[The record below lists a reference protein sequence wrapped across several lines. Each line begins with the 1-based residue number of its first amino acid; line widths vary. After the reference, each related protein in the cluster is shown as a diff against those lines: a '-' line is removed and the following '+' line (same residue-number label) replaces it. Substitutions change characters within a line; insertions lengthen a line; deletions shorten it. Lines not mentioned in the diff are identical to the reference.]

1 MKIELQKIKVKD
13 VFDGYKDSN
22 EEGVIGYGG
31 KLDIRPKFQREFVY
45 KDAQR
50 NAVIDTIRK
59 EFPLNVMYWSV
70 VKNDDGSLKGYE
82 ILDGQQRTIS
92 FCQYMQGDFSIDNKY
107 FHSLTN
113 DERAQIEN
121 YDLYIYICDGT
132 DSEKLEW
139 FKTINIA
146 GEKLTD
152 QELRN
157 AVYAGPWLT
166 DAKRHFSKTGCA
178 AYGLAEKYMNGS
190 PIRQDYLQSALKWI
204 SGGNIEEYMSKHQFN
219 ENASELWQY
228 FQTVIAWVQMLFPNY
243 RKEMKGLEWG
253 EFYNKYHENSYD
265 AQKMEERIVE
275 LMQDEDVTNKRGI
288 YEYLLCGD
296 ERHLNIRAFTDNMK
310 REAYE
315 RQQGICPNCGQHFE
329 INEMEAD
336 HITPWSQGG
345 TTTPENCQMLCRDC
359 NRRKSDK

>member
-1 MKIELQKIKVKD
+1 MRIELQKIKIKD

-121 YDLYIYICDGT
+121 YDLYIYICDGM

-219 ENASELWQY
+219 DNASELWQY

-265 AQKMEERIVE
+265 AQKMEEQIVE
-275 LMQDEDVTNKRGI
+275 LMQDEDVTNKKGI

-296 ERHLNIRAFTDNMK
+296 ERYLSIRAFTDNMK

>member
-1 MKIELQKIKVKD
+1 MKIELQKIKIKD

-22 EEGVIGYGG
+22 EEGVVGYGG

-166 DAKRHFSKTGCA
+166 DAKRHFSKSGCA

-204 SGGNIEEYMSKHQFN
+204 SNGNIEEYMSKHQFN
-219 ENASELWQY
+219 DNASELWQY

-265 AQKMEERIVE
+265 AQKMEEQIVG
-275 LMQDEDVTNKRGI
+275 LMQDEDVTAKKGI

-296 ERHLNIRAFTDNMK
+296 ERYLSIRAFTDNMK

-315 RQQGICPNCGQHFE
+315 CQQGICTNCGQHFE
-329 INEMEAD
+329 IDEMEAD

-345 TTTPENCQMLCRDC
+345 KTIAENCQMLCREC

>member
-13 VFDGYKDSN
+13 VYDGYKDSN
-22 EEGVIGYGG
+22 EEGVVGYGG

-70 VKNDDGSLKGYE
+70 VKDDDGNIVGYE

-92 FCQYMQGDFSIDNKY
+92 FCQYLQGDFSINNKY

-139 FKTINIA
+139 FRTINIA

-204 SGGNIEEYMSKHQFN
+204 SDGNIEEYMSRNQFN

-228 FQTVIAWVQMLFPNY
+228 FQTVIAWIQTLFPNY
-243 RKEMKGLEWG
+243 RKEMKGVEWG
-253 EFYNKYHENSYD
+253 ELYNKYHSYKYD
-265 AQKMEERIVE
+265 AQKMEEAIVR
-275 LMQDEDVTNKRGI
+275 LMQDEDVTAKKGI
-288 YEYLLCGD
+288 YAFLLGGD
-296 ERHLNIRAFTDNMK
+296 ERNLNIRAFTDNMK

-315 RQQGICPNCGQHFE
+315 RQRGICSICKEHFE
-329 INEMEAD
+329 IDEMEAD

-345 TTTPENCQMLCRDC
+345 KTISENCQMLCQNC
-359 NRRKSDK
+359 NRQKSDK

>member
-1 MKIELQKIKVKD
+1 MKIELQKIKIKD

-22 EEGVIGYGG
+22 EEGVVGYGG

-45 KDAQR
+45 KDTQR

-166 DAKRHFSKTGCA
+166 DAKRHFSKSGCA

-219 ENASELWQY
+219 DNASELWQY

-296 ERHLNIRAFTDNMK
+296 ERHLSIRAFTDNMK

>member
-1 MKIELQKIKVKD
+1 MKIELQKIKIKD
-13 VFDGYKDSN
+13 VFEGYKDSN
-22 EEGVIGYGG
+22 EDGVVGYGG

-70 VKNDDGSLKGYE
+70 VKNDNGEVTGYE

-92 FCQYMQGDFSIDNKY
+92 FCQYMQGVFSIDNKY
-107 FHSLTN
+107 FHSLTA

-204 SGGNIEEYMSKHQFN
+204 SDGNIEEYMSRHQFDD
-219 ENASELWQY
+219 NASELWQY
-228 FQTVIAWVQMLFPNY
+228 FQTVISWAQMLFPNY

-253 EFYNKYHENSYD
+253 EFYNKYRNNSYD
-265 AQKMEERIVE
+265 AQKMEEEIIR
-275 LMQDEDVTNKRGI
+275 LMQDEDVTAKKGI

-296 ERHLNIRAFTDNMK
+296 ERYLSIRAFTDNMK

-315 RQQGICPNCGQHFE
+315 RQRGICSECNRRFG
-329 INEMEAD
+329 IDEMEAD

-345 TTTPENCQMLCRDC
+345 KTVAENCQMLCRDC

>member
-1 MKIELQKIKVKD
+1 MKIELQKIKIKD
-13 VFDGYKDSN
+13 VFDGYKDSD
-22 EEGVIGYGG
+22 EEGVTGYGG
-31 KLDIRPKFQREFVY
+31 KLDIRPKYQREFVY

-59 EFPLNVMYWSV
+59 DFPLNVMYWN
-70 VKNDDGSLKGYE
+70 KKEDGTFE
-82 ILDGQQRTIS
+82 VLDGQQRTIS
-92 FCQYMQGDFSIDNKY
+92 FCQYMQGDFSINNKY

-113 DERAQIEN
+113 DEREQIEN

-132 DSEKLEW
+132 DSERLEW
-139 FKTINIA
+139 FRTINIA

-157 AVYAGPWLT
+157 ATYTGTWLT
-166 DAKRHFSKTGCA
+166 DAKRHFSKSNCA
-178 AYGLAEKYMNGS
+178 AYGLADKYMNGS
-190 PIRQDYLQSALKWI
+190 TIRQDYLESALKWI
-204 SGGNIEEYMSKHQFN
+204 SGGQIEEYMSKHQHDDD
-219 ENASELWQY
+219 ASELWQY
-228 FQTVIAWVQMLFPNY
+228 FQEVIAWAQRIFPNY

-253 EFYNKYHENSYD
+253 EFYNKYHDNSYN
-265 AQKMEERIVE
+265 AQKMETEIVR
-275 LMQDEDVTNKRGI
+275 LMQDEDVTAKKGI
-288 YEYLLCGD
+288 YEYLLSGD
-296 ERHLNIRAFTDNMK
+296 ERHLSIRAFTDNMK

-315 RQQGICPNCGQHFE
+315 RQQGICPICKEHFE

-345 TTTPENCQMLCRDC
+345 KTIAENCQMLCRDC

>member
-1 MKIELQKIKVKD
+1 MKIELQKIKIKD

-22 EEGVIGYGG
+22 EEGVVGYGG

-132 DSEKLEW
+132 NSEKLEW

-178 AYGLAEKYMNGS
+178 TYGLAEKYMNGS

-204 SGGNIEEYMSKHQFN
+204 SNGNIEEYMSKHQFN
-219 ENASELWQY
+219 DNASELWQY
-228 FQTVIAWVQMLFPNY
+228 FQTVIAWAQMLFPNY

-253 EFYNKYHENSYD
+253 EFYNKYHENSYN
-265 AQKMEERIVE
+265 AQKMEEQIVE

>member
-1 MKIELQKIKVKD
+1 MKIELQKIKIKD
-13 VFDGYKDSN
+13 VFYGYKDSN
-22 EEGVIGYGG
+22 EEGVVGYGG

-45 KDAQR
+45 KDVQR

-204 SGGNIEEYMSKHQFN
+204 SSGNIEEYMSKHQFN
-219 ENASELWQY
+219 DNASELWQY
-228 FQTVIAWVQMLFPNY
+228 FQTVIAWAGMLFPNY

-253 EFYNKYHENSYD
+253 EFYNKYHQNSYD
-265 AQKMEERIVE
+265 SQKMEEDIVR

-296 ERHLNIRAFTDNMK
+296 ERHLNIRAFSDNMK

-315 RQQGICPNCGQHFE
+315 RQQGICPDCKQHFE

-336 HITPWSQGG
+336 HIDPWSQGG
-345 TTTPENCQMLCRDC
+345 KTIAENCKMRCREC
-359 NRRKSDK
+359 NRRKSDH

>member
-1 MKIELQKIKVKD
+1 MKINLQEITVREIAENYRD
-13 VFDGYKDSN
+13 DA
-22 EEGVIGYGG
+22 EEGVTGYNGR
-31 KLDIRPKFQREFVY
+31 LDIRPKYQREFVY
-45 KDAQR
+45 KEAQR
-50 NAVIDTIRK
+50 NAVINTIQSG
-59 EFPLNVMYWSV
+59 FPLNVMYWA
-70 VKNDDGSLKGYE
+70 KKDDGNYE

-92 FCQYMQGDFSIDNKY
+92 FCQYINGDFSINNKY

-113 DERAQIEN
+113 DEREQILN
-121 YDLYIYICDGT
+121 YKLFIYVCEGK
-132 DSEKLEW
+132 DSEKLDW

-178 AYGLAEKYMNGS
+178 AYGLADKYMNGS

-204 SGGNIEEYMSKHQFN
+204 SGGNIEEYMSRNQLK

-228 FQTVIAWVQMLFPNY
+228 FQEVISWTQRIFPNY
-243 RKEMKGLEWG
+243 RREMKGLEWG
-253 EFYNKYHENSYD
+253 ELFNNYHENSYN
-265 AQKMEERIVE
+265 AQEFENEIVR
-275 LMQDEDVTNKRGI
+275 LMQDEDVTSKKGI
-288 YEYLLCGD
+288 YEYLLSGD
-296 ERHLNIRAFTDNMK
+296 ERYLSIRAFTDNMK
-310 REAYE
+310 REVYE
-315 RQQGICPNCGQHFE
+315 RQQGICSICGNHFE

-345 TTTPENCQMLCRDC
+345 KTSPENCQMLCRDC

>member
-1 MKIELQKIKVKD
+1 MKIELQKIKIKD
-13 VFDGYKDSN
+13 VFEGYKDSN
-22 EEGVIGYGG
+22 EDGVVGYGG

-70 VKNDDGSLKGYE
+70 VKNDNGEVTGYE

-92 FCQYMQGDFSIDNKY
+92 FCQYMQGVFSIDNKY
-107 FHSLTN
+107 FHSLTA

-204 SGGNIEEYMSKHQFN
+204 SDGNIEEYMSRHQFDDN
-219 ENASELWQY
+219 TSELWQY
-228 FQTVIAWVQMLFPNY
+228 FQTVISWAQMLFPNY

-253 EFYNKYHENSYD
+253 EFYNKYHNNSYD
-265 AQKMEERIVE
+265 AQKMEEEINR
-275 LMQDEDVTNKRGI
+275 LMQDEDVTAKKGI

-296 ERHLNIRAFTDNMK
+296 ERYLSIRAFTDNMK

-315 RQQGICPNCGQHFE
+315 RQRGICSECSRHFE
-329 INEMEAD
+329 IDEMEAD

-345 TTTPENCQMLCRDC
+345 KTVAENCQMLCRDC

>member
-1 MKIELQKIKVKD
+1 MKIELQKIKIKD

-22 EEGVIGYGG
+22 EEGVVGYGG

-92 FCQYMQGDFSIDNKY
+92 FCQYMQGDYSIDNKY

-253 EFYNKYHENSYD
+253 EFYNKYHENPYD
-265 AQKMEERIVE
+265 AQKMEERIVG
-275 LMQDEDVTNKRGI
+275 LMQDEDVTAKKGI

-296 ERHLNIRAFTDNMK
+296 ERYLSIRAFTDNMK

-315 RQQGICPNCGQHFE
+315 RQQGICSNCGQHFE

>member
-1 MKIELQKIKVKD
+1 MKIELQKIKIKD

-22 EEGVIGYGG
+22 EEGVVGYGG

-113 DERAQIEN
+113 DERTQIEN

-166 DAKRHFSKTGCA
+166 DAKRHFSKSNCA

-204 SGGNIEEYMSKHQFN
+204 SGSSIEEYMSKHQFN

-265 AQKMEERIVE
+265 AQKMEEQIVE
-275 LMQDEDVTNKRGI
+275 LMQDEDITNKRGI

-296 ERHLNIRAFTDNMK
+296 ERYLSIRAFTDNMK

-315 RQQGICPNCGQHFE
+315 RQQGVCPNCGQHFE

>member
-1 MKIELQKIKVKD
+1 MKIELQKIKIKD

-22 EEGVIGYGG
+22 EEGVVGYGG

-92 FCQYMQGDFSIDNKY
+92 FCQYMQGDFSINNKY

-166 DAKRHFSKTGCA
+166 DAKRHFSKSGCA

-253 EFYNKYHENSYD
+253 EFYNKYYENSYD
-265 AQKMEERIVE
+265 AQKMEERIME

-296 ERHLNIRAFTDNMK
+296 ERYLSIRAFSDNMK

-315 RQQGICPNCGQHFE
+315 RQQGICPNCGQHFD

-345 TTTPENCQMLCRDC
+345 KTTSENCQMLCRDC

>member
-1 MKIELQKIKVKD
+1 MKIDLQKIKIKD
-13 VFDGYKDSN
+13 VFDGYKDSD
-22 EEGVIGYGG
+22 EEGVVGYGG

-70 VKNDDGSLKGYE
+70 VKDDNDNITGYE

-92 FCQYMQGDFSIDNKY
+92 FCQYMEGDFSIDNKY

-166 DAKRHFSKTGCA
+166 DAKRHFSKSGCA

-228 FQTVIAWVQMLFPNY
+228 FQTVIAWAQMLFPNY

-265 AQKMEERIVE
+265 AQKMEEQIVE

-288 YEYLLCGD
+288 YGYLLCGD

>member
-1 MKIELQKIKVKD
+1 MKIELQKIKIKD
-13 VFDGYKDSN
+13 VFDGYKDSD
-22 EEGVIGYGG
+22 EEGVTGYGG
-31 KLDIRPKFQREFVY
+31 KLDIRPKYQREFVY

-59 EFPLNVMYWSV
+59 DFPLNVMYWN
-70 VKNDDGSLKGYE
+70 KKEDGTFE
-82 ILDGQQRTIS
+82 VLDGQQRTIS
-92 FCQYMQGDFSIDNKY
+92 FCQYMQGDFSINNKY

-113 DERAQIEN
+113 DEREQIEN

-132 DSEKLEW
+132 DSERLEW
-139 FKTINIA
+139 FRTINIA

-157 AVYAGPWLT
+157 ATYTGTWLT
-166 DAKRHFSKTGCA
+166 DAKRHFSKSNCA
-178 AYGLAEKYMNGS
+178 AYGLADKYMNGS
-190 PIRQDYLQSALKWI
+190 PIRQDYLESALKWI
-204 SGGNIEEYMSKHQFN
+204 SGGQIEEYMSKHQHDDD
-219 ENASELWQY
+219 ASELWQY
-228 FQTVIAWVQMLFPNY
+228 FQEVIAWAQRIFPNY

-253 EFYNKYHENSYD
+253 EFYNKYHDNSYN
-265 AQKMEERIVE
+265 AQKMETEIVR
-275 LMQDEDVTNKRGI
+275 LMQDEDVTAKKGI
-288 YEYLLCGD
+288 YEYLLSGD
-296 ERHLNIRAFTDNMK
+296 ERHLSIRAFTDNMK

-315 RQQGICPNCGQHFE
+315 RQQGICPICKEHFE

-345 TTTPENCQMLCRDC
+345 KTIAENCQMLCRDC

>member
-1 MKIELQKIKVKD
+1 MKIELQKIKIKE
-13 VFDGYKDSN
+13 VFDGYRDSN
-22 EEGVIGYGG
+22 EEGVVGYGG

-70 VKNDDGSLKGYE
+70 VRNDNGEVAGYE

-92 FCQYMQGDFSIDNKY
+92 FCQYMQGDFSIDSKY
-107 FHSLTN
+107 FHSLTS

-146 GEKLTD
+146 GEKLTN

-166 DAKRHFSKTGCA
+166 DAKRHFSKNGCA

-190 PIRQDYLQSALKWI
+190 PIRQDYLESALKWI
-204 SGGNIEEYMSKHQFN
+204 SEDNIEEYMSRHQFN
-219 ENASELWQY
+219 DNASELWQY
-228 FQTVIAWVQMLFPNY
+228 FQEVVAWIQRMFPNY

-253 EFYNKYHENSYD
+253 DLYNKYKDNSYD
-265 AQKMEERIVE
+265 AQKMEEEIAC
-275 LMQDEDVTNKRGI
+275 LMQDEDVTSKKGI

-296 ERHLNIRAFTDNMK
+296 ERFLSIRAFTDNMK

-315 RQQGICPNCGQHFE
+315 SQQGICLKCGQHFE
-329 INEMEAD
+329 ISEMEAD

-345 TTTPENCQMLCRDC
+345 KTIAENCQMLCRDC
-359 NRRKSDK
+359 NRRKSDM